1 MIVFERMANGLTR
14 CYDRRSGL
22 SACYDTA
29 TGAYRHG
36 DLRTI
41 PAARIIAGA

>member
-1 MIVFERMANGLTR
+1 MIAMERMQNGLTR

-22 SACYDTA
+22 SGCYDTA

-36 DLRTI
+36 DLRNL